1 MELISNKNLDKE
13 LEVYRNQDVLLELDG
28 IITTKIIINNARI
41 KITEDE
47 IVFFNDD
54 EEKLSIN
61 LHQVLKIQKLENEKI
76 KIELDQLQSIIIS
89 NRIRRE

>member
-1 MELISNKNLDKE
+1 MELISNKNLEKE
-13 LEVYRNQDVLLELDG
+13 LEVYKNQDVLLELDG
-28 IITTKIIINNARI
+28 IITTKIIIKNTKA

-54 EEKLSIN
+54 EEKFSIN

-76 KIELDQLQSIIIS
+76 KIELDQLQSIEIS
-89 NRIRRE
+89 QNKPK

>member
-13 LEVYRNQDVLLELDG
+13 LEVYKNQDVLLKLDG
-28 IITTKIIINNARI
+28 IITTKVIIKNTKV

-54 EEKLSIN
+54 EDKFSVN
-61 LHQVLKIQKLENEKI
+61 LHQILKVQKLENEKI
-76 KIELDQLQSIIIS
+76 KIELDQLQSIEINQNKS
-89 NRIRRE
+89 K